1 MLYLIGLG
9 LQLNGI
15 SQFGLLMVKR
25 CKKVYLENY
34 TVDFPYSKGMLE
46 ETIDK
51 KITDANREF
60 VEGMEIVDEAKKM
73 DVALLVYGSPLTA
86 TTHIAL
92 IQEAKRLGIK
102 YEVIHN
108 ASILD
113 AVAETGLQLYKFGKI
128 ASMPD
133 FEADSFMDIVKENQS
148 IDAHSLILIDIGL
161 KFEKAIERL
170 EKVVKE
176 GKAPKE
182 GVPSKE
188 GKKNIEID
196 KLVVCS
202 KLGANGKRI
211 LYGNF
216 KNLKNEEIRAPF
228 CFVIPGKLHF
238 LEKEV
243 LESFV
248 R

>member
-51 KITDANREF
+51 KITDADREF

-86 TTHIAL
+86 TTHISL

-102 YEVIHN
+102 HQVIHN

-148 IDAHSLILIDIGL
+148 INAHSLILIDIGL

-170 EKVVKE
+170 KKVAEENK
-176 GKAPKE
+176 
-182 GVPSKE
+182 
-188 GKKNIEID
+188 ID
-196 KLVVCS
+196 MDKFVVCS

-211 LYGNF
+211 LYGGF
-216 KNLKNEEIRAPF
+216 KNLKDEDIRAPF

-238 LEKEV
+238 LEKEM